1 MVEQPVSGDGVAAF
15 AHRVLDRLTAMKLH
29 VGSLRLRLRL
39 GAVAPAEI
47 ETHLD
52 RIDQEIDAT
61 AALAQDMQAEGSS
74 SR

>member
-1 MVEQPVSGDGVAAF
+1 MSSNGLAAF

-29 VGSLRLRLRL
+29 VGSMRLRLRL
-39 GAVAPAEI
+39 GVVEPAEV
-47 ETHLD
+47 ENHLD
-52 RIDQEIDAT
+52 RLEQEIDAT